1 MAHINIIQD
10 TFLRRPP
17 QGSHLRLAMGIQ
29 PRLQLLQAGN
39 ARAVHASRE
48 DPRLLLLGCMVVN
61 HCGENG
67 GFNGKTIGKWRY
79 YPLVMSK

>member
-1 MAHINIIQD
+1 MDVHPTKNVSIGIDPYPHNIIQD

-29 PRLQLLQAGN
+29 PPLQLLQAVN

-48 DPRLLLLGCMVVN
+48 DPRLLLLGCTV
-61 HCGENG
+61 GESL
-67 GFNGKTIGKWRY
+67 WY
-79 YPLVMSK
+79 LV